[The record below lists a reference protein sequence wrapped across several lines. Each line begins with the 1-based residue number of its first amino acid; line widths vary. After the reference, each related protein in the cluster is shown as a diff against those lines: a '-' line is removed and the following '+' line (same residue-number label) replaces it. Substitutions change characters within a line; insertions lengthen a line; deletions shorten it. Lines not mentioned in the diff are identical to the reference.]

1 MNATGPRAA
10 RTRQTLLDTT
20 GLILSRDGYAAL
32 NEEYLCAQSGVSRG
46 ALRYHF
52 PAGRYDLLPAF
63 AADVVAQQAAR
74 LGPLGA
80 LPARECVYLVLMS
93 MQHRPPSAATVA
105 LLELW
110 MAARGDQ
117 KLAALLAPVMDQAM
131 AQMMGGEVES
141 DPELLALR
149 FIIHGASLHAFSA
162 DFSPAGMQ
170 QAIAWLLQRL
180 PPPPDLAER
189 LAALN
194 AKRQAF
200 AESLPK
206 PDASG

>member
-63 AADVVAQQAAR
+63 AAEVVAQQAQRLAP
-74 LGPLGA
+74 LGPLK
-80 LPARECVYLVLMS
+80 ARERVYLVLLS

-110 MAARGDQ
+110 MAARGDR
-117 KLAALLAPVMDQAM
+117 KLAGLLAPSMDLAL
-131 AQMMGGEVES
+131 AQMMGGETDD

-149 FIIHGASLHAFSA
+149 FLIHGASLHAFSA
-162 DFSPAGMQ
+162 DFSAEGMQ
-170 QAIAWLLQRL
+170 RAIGWLLQRL
-180 PPPPDLAER
+180 PPPEGLAER
-189 LAALN
+189 LVALN

-206 PDASG
+206 REPGQ